1 MKGTENAAK
10 HYQTFEDL
18 EVYQVAREFRKAV
31 YRVAK
36 RLPEEEKFGLASQIR
51 RAAVSLTNNIGEG
64 HGRFH
69 FLEQIKF
76 MLQARGSLEELL
88 DDLNVCEDEAYL
100 AAQESETLKQEGWR
114 VHKLINGY
122 IRFLRSRPTGDS
134 SRVREGSS
142 GDQRFDHGCI
152 VEFPGKEKDQEIQ
165 TATTGCARW
174 NLANAATGYR
184 SRSGISKVHRVFSLP
199 GCLSRVARSSHA

>member
-1 MKGTENAAK
+1 MERPENEAK

-18 EVYQVAREFRKAV
+18 EVYQVAREFRRAM

-36 RLPEEEKFGLASQIR
+36 RLPQEEKFGLISQIR
-51 RAAVSLTNNIGEG
+51 RAAVSLTNNIAEG

-76 MLQARGSLEELL
+76 MLHSRGSLEELL

-100 AAQESETLKQEGWR
+100 PILEIESLRQQGWR

-122 IRFLRSRPTGDS
+122 VRFLRRRVAGDS
-134 SRVREGSS
+134 PRVQEGVSEDDGDFEDLFLDRFNTSS
-142 GDQRFDHGCI
+142 LQHFN
-152 VEFPGKEKDQEIQ
+152 E
-165 TATTGCARW
+165 
-174 NLANAATGYR
+174 
-184 SRSGISKVHRVFSLP
+184 
-199 GCLSRVARSSHA
+199 

>member
-1 MKGTENAAK
+1 MKRMEAEAK

-51 RAAVSLTNNIGEG
+51 RTAVSLTNNIAEG

-122 IRFLRSRPTGDS
+122 IRFLRSRTTGDS

-142 GDQRFDHGCI
+142 DYDLDEDDFEDLHLGRFN
-152 VEFPGKEKDQEIQ
+152 P
-165 TATTGCARW
+165 
-174 NLANAATGYR
+174 
-184 SRSGISKVHRVFSLP
+184 SSL
-199 GCLSRVARSSHA
+199 

>member
-1 MKGTENAAK
+1 MKRTEAK

-51 RAAVSLTNNIGEG
+51 RAAVSLTNNIAEG

-122 IRFLRSRPTGDS
+122 IRFLRSRTTGDS

-142 GDQRFDHGCI
+142 DYDLDEDDFEDLHLGRFN
-152 VEFPGKEKDQEIQ
+152 P
-165 TATTGCARW
+165 
-174 NLANAATGYR
+174 
-184 SRSGISKVHRVFSLP
+184 SSL
-199 GCLSRVARSSHA
+199 